1 MQLIPF
7 TVQLAGGDGLIGRF
21 GDVVVYTVCNDD
33 PAAALISVVASAARN
48 PHAGAVLADQLGPAA
63 FGDARSVSF
72 GAVVPSAEGTHV
84 LLRGRV
90 SARIETQQ
98 GTYGLSGESD
108 PRWVRQLLPGAVL
121 KAELSGG
128 HSGLTPIPR
137 TDLRAG
143 VVPGGGFLL
152 LGPAPAAQ
160 AAPAKPES
168 DATERISSA
177 PEEVA
182 TTQLTPRAAPV
193 QTAFA
198 STTAGVLST
207 PDGAAY
213 LLDRSYVVGRA
224 PLSDDAVRS
233 ATASPIVVQ
242 YDPYISRVHAYIT
255 VEGSEVFVRDASTTA
270 GTFIAAPGASEW
282 TQISTA
288 PTKLEPGWSMRI
300 GQWIA
305 TYRAGPG
312 Q

>member
-1 MQLIPF
+1 
-7 TVQLAGGDGLIGRF
+7 
-21 GDVVVYTVCNDD
+21 
-33 PAAALISVVASAARN
+33 
-48 PHAGAVLADQLGPAA
+48 
-63 FGDARSVSF
+63 
-72 GAVVPSAEGTHV
+72 
-84 LLRGRV
+84 
-90 SARIETQQ
+90 
-98 GTYGLSGESD
+98 
-108 PRWVRQLLPGAVL
+108 
-121 KAELSGG
+121 
-128 HSGLTPIPR
+128 
-137 TDLRAG
+137 

-182 TTQLTPRAAPV
+182 TTQLAPRAAPV

-255 VEGSEVFVRDASTTA
+255 VEGGEVFVRDASTTA